1 MGCAERPWYGL
12 FSHPKKECV
21 VPHSLPWLFHFI
33 IISSWTSLS
42 CCSIWVEKWV
52 LLFWQ
57 VIETN
62 IWLKTLMFLTPPP
75 PFPIGLYCFTSQP
88 WRRMSFI
95 IDDSSPNPP
104 FNACTLKPI
113 TFPAG
118 ALRVWPMLTSTP
130 MLTSI
135 QFCPPA
141 STLSEPEPCWFIPF
155 TLLLQVAQARWS
167 HCFHWWEDACDQL
180 CRGGW
185 GRGAE
190 VMLIGT
196 GWLHFSVQAWR
207 VKSAPRVWMWN

>member
-1 MGCAERPWYGL
+1 MGCAERPQYGL

-57 VIETN
+57 VIEAN

-130 MLTSI
+130 ACSDKYPVLPTCIYSIWTRALLIYTFHPVTS
-135 QFCPPA
+135 
-141 STLSEPEPCWFIPF
+141 SGS
-155 TLLLQVAQARWS
+155 S
-167 HCFHWWEDACDQL
+167 
-180 CRGGW
+180 
-185 GRGAE
+185 
-190 VMLIGT
+190 
-196 GWLHFSVQAWR
+196 
-207 VKSAPRVWMWN
+207 